1 MQIAASPG
9 INYISLDE
17 IPKEVVENETRIE
30 SNKEDILNKPDN
42 IKENIVKG
50 RVEKTLKNYTLLNQP
65 CIRDQNITVEEF
77 IKNHV
82 SLLGEKYSINTFYK
96 I

>member
-17 IPKEVVENETRIE
+17 MQKEVVENETRIE
-30 SNKEDILNKPDN
+30 SNKDILNKPDN

-77 IKNHV
+77 VKPCFFIR
-82 SLLGEKYSINTFYK
+82 
-96 I
+96 